1 MYCIAPSAKYIYKYI
16 KLGLKIMEKQAL
28 HSAVCVWG
36 GGMLPCTAQGRSLQ
50 RDGTRHVNDVGVSP
64 GVPQVFP
71 RCSPGVP
78 QVFPL
83 SI

>member
-1 MYCIAPSAKYIYKYI
+1 
-16 KLGLKIMEKQAL
+16 MEKQAL

-78 QVFPL
+78 LVYLNSLTVFNHMDAVIMC
-83 SI
+83 SD